1 MDVSALKES
10 DGFHELHVL
19 NAQELGGFGGVETL
33 GTLMQLAKCGQRN
46 FSGFRIS
53 GNRGVLKGC
62 EIK

>member
-33 GTLMQLAKCGQRN
+33 GTCNLRN
-46 FSGFRIS
+46 VV
-53 GNRGVLKGC
+53 N
-62 EIK
+62 EIFPVFGYPEIVVF